1 MTQPHHTP
9 KTIAALYVEP
19 DTVYRRYNW
28 IDCYDEAR
36 DAQTYADTMPV
47 IAHPPCRT
55 WSRLRAF
62 SKAPE
67 TEHHLAIHALGV
79 VRSNGGILEHPASSR
94 IWQLPTMPGPGKL
107 DEYGGWLFTIDQ
119 GAFDHP
125 AQKRTTFY
133 IVGAK
138 PTEIPPFGVWS
149 QHTRTVQ
156 SQHSSDRLKTP
167 PAMAQWL
174 VELVNIIAFNRNHQ
188 PTKEKSQ

>member
-9 KTIAALYVEP
+9 KTIAAIYVEP
-19 DTVYRRYNW
+19 DTIYRRYDW

-36 DAQTYADTMPV
+36 DATTYADTMPV

-62 SKAPE
+62 TTAPAG
-67 TEHHLAIHALGV
+67 EHQLSLHALAIVRTRGGV
-79 VRSNGGILEHPASSR
+79 LEHPASSSL
-94 IWQLPTMPGPGKL
+94 WKLEGMPRPG
-107 DEYGGWLFTIDQ
+107 EYDRHGGWLFTIDQ
-119 GAFDHP
+119 GAFNHP

-138 PTEIPPFGVWS
+138 PTDLPAFGVWS

-156 SQHSSDRLKTP
+156 SQHSRDRLKTP
-167 PAMAQWL
+167 PAMAHWL
-174 VELVNIIAFNRNHQ
+174 VELANIIAYNRRPSRAKDKQ
-188 PTKEKSQ
+188 Q